1 VSTNFFCANVCTMV
15 ASMKQIA
22 RECGVAIS
30 TVSRALNGSTSI
42 RPEVRE
48 QIVATAQRLG
58 YRPNN
63 AARALRSRSSR
74 TVGVVLPDML
84 NTFYAKCTAILQDQF
99 EAQGYGIRLAVT
111 GNSVDRE
118 REALARLESE
128 RIDGLVIVPTARR
141 WQDHIRGVPA
151 VQMNRHT
158 KAARADI
165 VQSDEAYGARELV
178 SHLLNLGHRRIAV
191 LIGDKNFSTTQD
203 RMSGVRD
210 AYDSSDAFAGPT
222 RVLFGTHSRSWG
234 AQAFD
239 DLWTAG
245 ERPTAIFAAGSEIA
259 LGVLHRTREMGV
271 SIPEDISLVCFGDP
285 EWFLVSD
292 PPLTTF
298 EQPVREV
305 GMIAA
310 QLLLG
315 RMGADEAADASHVRV
330 SGRVIVRESTTAPP
344 E

>member
-1 VSTNFFCANVCTMV
+1 
-15 ASMKQIA
+15 MKQIA

-30 TVSRALNGSTSI
+30 TVSRALNGNTSI
-42 RPEVRE
+42 RPELRE
-48 QIVATAQRLG
+48 QIVTTATRLG

-74 TVGVVLPDML
+74 TIGVVLPDML

-99 EAQGYGIRLAVT
+99 EAQGYGMILAVT
-111 GNSVDRE
+111 GNSIERE
-118 REALARLESE
+118 RGALDRLASE
-128 RIDGLVIVPTARR
+128 RIDGLVIVPTARK
-141 WQDHIRGVPA
+141 WQDTIVDVPT

-158 KAARADI
+158 RTSKADV
-165 VQSDEAYGARELV
+165 VQSDEAYGARELID
-178 SHLLNLGHRRIAV
+178 HLFGLGHRDIAV

-203 RMSGVRD
+203 RMSGIHE
-210 AYDSSDAFAGPT
+210 AYAASGLASGPT
-222 RVLFGTHSRSWG
+222 KVLYGVHSRTWG

-239 DLWTAG
+239 ELWNP
-245 ERPTAIFAAGSEIA
+245 EEKPTAVFAAGSEIA
-259 LGVLHRTREMGV
+259 LGVLHRAKELNVR
-271 SIPEDISLVCFGDP
+271 IPGDISLVCFGDP

-310 QLLLG
+310 QLLLEKITNTG
-315 RMGADEAADASHVRV
+315 DLTHEAPSHIRV
-330 SGRVIVRESTTAPP
+330 SGRVIVRESTAPP
-344 E
+344 PSSGVTNSPHD

>member
-1 VSTNFFCANVCTMV
+1 
-15 ASMKQIA
+15 MKQIA

-74 TVGVVLPDML
+74 TIGVVLPDML

-99 EAQGYGIRLAVT
+99 EAQGYGMILAVT
-111 GNSVDRE
+111 GNSVERE

-141 WQDHIRGVPA
+141 WHDHIHGIPA

-158 KAARADI
+158 KSGSADI
-165 VQSDEAYGARELV
+165 VQSDEAFGARELI
-178 SHLLNLGHRRIAV
+178 SHLLDLGHRQIAV
-191 LIGDKNFSTTQD
+191 LIGDKGFSTTQD
-203 RMSGVRD
+203 RMSGVHE
-210 AYDSSDAFAGPT
+210 AYLDSGTGTGPAH
-222 RVLFGTHSRSWG
+222 VLYGTHSRTRG
-234 AQAFD
+234 AEAFD
-239 DLWTAG
+239 DLWAS
-245 ERPTAIFAAGSEIA
+245 EEKPTAIFAAGSEIA
-259 LGVLHRTREMGV
+259 LGVLHRARGLEVT
-271 SIPEDISLVCFGDP
+271 IPEDISLVCFGDP

-315 RMGADEAADASHVRV
+315 RITGDEAAKQEASSHVRV
-330 SGRVIVRESTTAPP
+330 SGRVIVRESTAPP
-344 E
+344 AVR